1 MKNNRSEIEKVK
13 ERERERERERGF
25 DAIFVTTPHKLLMTA
40 EAVFHSQEEPALHSR
55 NASTAEARLKEN
67 SSVVLFTIHQHEP
80 PPQLMRS
87 SLLRADQIGLLG
99 PTFIQPIIDS
109 ARMLSFTSLLGFH
122 TVTHIHYCRPRQISS
137 AEVVAG
143 FCCFA

>member
-1 MKNNRSEIEKVK
+1 MVRISDGEWKTTGARKRKSR
-13 ERERERERERGF
+13 RERLWCHLCYHTSQ
-25 DAIFVTTPHKLLMTA
+25 ALMTA
-40 EAVFHSQEEPALHSR
+40 EAVFHSQEKPALHSQ
-55 NASTAEARLKEN
+55 NTSTAEAQLKEN

-80 PPQLMRS
+80 PPQLMKS
-87 SLLRADQIGLLG
+87 SLLRADQICLLG

-122 TVTHIHYCRPRQISS
+122 TVTHIHYCCLRQISS
-137 AEVVAG
+137 TEVVAG